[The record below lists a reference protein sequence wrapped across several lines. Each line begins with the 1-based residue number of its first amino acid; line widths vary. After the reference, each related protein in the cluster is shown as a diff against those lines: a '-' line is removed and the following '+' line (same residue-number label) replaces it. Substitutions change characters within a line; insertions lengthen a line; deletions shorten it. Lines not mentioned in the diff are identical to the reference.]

1 MGKVYNSVAQLIGR
15 TPVLRLQNIEKL
27 NKTEGKIFAK
37 LEYFNPAGSIKDRA
51 AENMLK
57 SAFDS
62 GKITEN
68 SVIIEPTSGN
78 TGIGLAMLCAVYG
91 MRAIIV
97 MPDNMSKERQ
107 LLMKAYGAEVVLT
120 DGKGGMSAAISKA
133 EELCREID
141 GAFIPGQFTNEAN
154 PEAHMLT
161 TGPEIFDD
169 MQGEVDILV
178 AGVGT
183 GGTITGIGEYLKSK
197 NPKIKIVAV
206 EPESSAVLSGNPR
219 GAHKIAGIGAGFT
232 PQILNTEII
241 DEIIRVSDEDAF
253 ESARTVAKR
262 EGVLVGISSG
272 AAIFGAIEVAKRE
285 ENRDKNIVVIL
296 PDGGERYLSAGLF

>member
-232 PQILNTEII
+232 PQILNAEII